1 MTNET
6 TIVEASTELA
16 GRAEFALLD
25 CPFCG
30 GKPTRSVN
38 NDILTVGCDSCLI
51 SFANHVRF
59 GCRAD
64 AEWNERVAIT
74 ETGLSYRQAKKAM
87 ELFDGEWIGQD
98 PVKLWAWATEEARKA
113 I

>member
-1 MTNET
+1 MTNEAT
-6 TIVEASTELA
+6 AVKASTEVA
-16 GRAEFALLD
+16 GRSEFALLD

-30 GKPTRSVN
+30 SKPIRSVN
-38 NDILTVGCDSCLI
+38 NDILTVECDSCLI

-64 AEWNERVAIT
+64 AEWNEREVAPS
-74 ETGLSYRQAKKAM
+74 LSYTQAKKAI
-87 ELFDGEWIGQD
+87 ELFNSEWIGQD
-98 PVKLWAWATEEARKA
+98 SKRLWVWASEEARKA